1 LTAPFFQSEA
11 ARRIITM
18 TDAIEQPIT
27 NAEEAPDVE
36 DLSVT
41 EPEVRTQI
49 DIVEPI
55 AGISAEQV
63 ASVRDLIARAYQD
76 IVPELLTGDTLEALL
91 ASVPAARESYQR
103 LEARFSQQPAQAE
116 QVSQPLPTQ
125 TVAELNGMSTDD
137 LLRKGMIERR
147 DRAVSRPW
155 PKTRL

>member
-1 LTAPFFQSEA
+1 
-11 ARRIITM
+11 M
-18 TDAIEQPIT
+18 TDVIEQTNT

-49 DIVEPI
+49 DIVEPT

-103 LEARFSQQPAQAE
+103 LEARFSSQPAQVQ

-137 LLRKGMIERR
+137 LLRQGMIERR

-155 PKTRL
+155 PKTRS